1 MLQTLSD
8 SRGRI
13 LTEKA
18 TVPGEFVSLRAR
30 LSVAYEQTFYTRS
43 GDWFAWICVLSLL
56 ALVISPVTPAGRSIK
71 SRAAVDVAKRYACIP
86 LFIRARLDR
95 P

>member
-18 TVPGEFVSLRAR
+18 TVPGEFVSLSGR
-30 LSVAYEQTFYTRS
+30 LSVGYEQTFCTRT

-56 ALVISPVTPAGRSIK
+56 ALLISRVTPAGRSIK
-71 SRAAVDVAKRYACIP
+71 SQAAST
-86 LFIRARLDR
+86 
-95 P
+95 